1 MRPIILKMSAFGPY
15 AGLVELDM
23 ERLGQSGLYLITGDT
38 GAGKTTVFDAITF
51 ALYGEASGT
60 NRESS
65 MLRSKYA
72 DAATP
77 TFVELCFSN
86 NGEVYKIRRNPEYQR
101 PAKKGDG
108 MTVQKADAELIY
120 PNGEVV
126 TKLKEVNA
134 AVREIIGVDRNQFS
148 QIAMIAQGDF
158 LKLLLAETKERQS
171 IFREIFKTGFYQTI
185 QRKLSLEASSL
196 SRLCDNAAL
205 SVRQYIGGMLC
216 DEDDVL
222 SLEVEKAKSGGMMTA
237 EVLELID
244 TLLKKDEELK
254 AELDSQLFLC
264 EKEIE
269 GISSQ
274 LAKAEDYA
282 NSKKELNEAT
292 ASEKAKALLLKELG
306 DKLETEKAKKPQLEN
321 TSKEIAEI
329 EAQYPEYDEYDRMI
343 RDLQMLTKQVTSDKE
358 LHAKMLGSLTLL
370 KQESEKLKAELKEK
384 GSAGETKEKLLREKE
399 QLETRRAKLTEL
411 KRDVAGLYELKKQLL
426 SAQEQYKKAESHAA
440 ELGNSYSAMNTAF
453 LREQAGILADSL
465 SEGEP
470 CPVCGSTHHPKKA
483 KAAANA
489 PSEQQLKAAKK
500 LFDEASDAAGRL
512 SLRAGEIRG
521 TINAQFE
528 TVSRQASELLGKIAF
543 TDIIAKTDEILA
555 EIGFSLADKS
565 KAIALEEQNVR
576 RKAELELLI
585 PQKETE
591 ISGRETELT
600 ALDRKIS
607 ENSVKA
613 QELSSRCASAK
624 QRLKFESKSDAQS
637 RVKALQAII
646 LDAERK
652 LEKASTEYREC
663 ENGLTALKAK
673 KAQLGKMLAEQVDI
687 DTEALAKQ
695 RVALISRKAGITAK
709 QREVYTRCDT
719 NARVRE
725 NIKQKS
731 GDLEALERRLS
742 LIKALSDTANG
753 NITGKEKIMLETY
766 VQMSYF
772 DRILSRANTR
782 FMVMSGGQYELKR
795 RECAESIRSQ
805 SGLELDVIDHYNG
818 TVRSVKTL
826 SGGESFKASLSLALG
841 LSDEIQ
847 SSAGG
852 IRLETMFVDE
862 GFGSLDEESLR
873 QAIQALS
880 SLSDGNRLVGI
891 ISHVAELKERI
902 DKQIVVTKEKSGGS
916 RIEINV

>member
-465 SEGEP
+465 SEGES

-585 PQKETE
+585 PQKETD

-624 QRLKFESKSDAQS
+624 HRLKFESKSDAQS

-663 ENGLTALKAK
+663 ENGLTALKARI
-673 KAQLGKMLAEQVDI
+673 AQLGKMLAEQVDI

>member
-613 QELSSRCASAK
+613 QELSSRCAFAK